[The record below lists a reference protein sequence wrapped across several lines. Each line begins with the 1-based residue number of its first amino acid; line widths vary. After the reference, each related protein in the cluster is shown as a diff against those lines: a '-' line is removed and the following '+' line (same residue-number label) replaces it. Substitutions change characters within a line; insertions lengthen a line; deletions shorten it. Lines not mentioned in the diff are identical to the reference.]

1 MYILVSLLKN
11 EKKNL
16 NPFLLMV
23 ILTNKLDFG
32 LRKHSHFMSNLSKMI
47 MKLHKKLLNDVI
59 MIHFHCLFR
68 FMRMMRICLMYAAII
83 LHYLRIK
90 TWNISIYTFKPPIYT
105 CNVLICICNTYRG
118 YIF

>member
-32 LRKHSHFMSNLSKMI
+32 LRKLSHFMSNLSKMI

-59 MIHFHCLFR
+59 IIHFHSLFR
-68 FMRMMRICLMYAAII
+68 FREYVSCTLII

-90 TWNISIYTFKPPIYT
+90 TWNISIYTFKPPIYVT
-105 CNVLICICNTYRG
+105 S
-118 YIF
+118 